1 MKVSTKQAQRLCEA
15 LDERYQIALATDERM
30 GNKDGWEFLPSNPD
44 FIFYKGMRDA
54 LEQLGFTIRR
64 NGKDKH
70 TVYHIN
76 EV

>member
-15 LDERYQIALATDERM
+15 LDERYQIALATDERL
-30 GNKDGWEFLPSNPD
+30 GNKDNWEFLPYNPD
-44 FIFYKGMRDA
+44 YIYYKGMCNA
-54 LEQLGFTIRR
+54 IEQLGFSWKR

-76 EV
+76 EG